1 MDEKTKKLKILDVT
15 IIDNP
20 LPANQSVAHCGNHCG
35 ACGDCGTGGGCGSGN
50 CGN

>member
-15 IIDNP
+15 IIEQHPYP

-35 ACGDCGTGGGCGSGN
+35 ACGDLWNGRRLR
-50 CGN
+50 